1 MILTI
6 VQMQFIFLNTKDFEM
21 ANHKVI
27 ARFGLMHMIATN
39 LCEWLYVLVE
49 ETKHE
54 IHHIDSKHGHTL
66 AAATNNSIAHQ
77 MTKRATAQEIIIECR
92 RTNIMGSLVQNASPF
107 LFPCTIEYSLICAVI
122 LFEMWK
128 KVRSLTEIQR
138 SRRNSRKNI
147 ELEKN
152 PHNLS
157 VDCSKAHRG
166 MFGGIL
172 ITVLTI
178 ISLIMYFVLHE
189 RAEYTLM
196 AGLEVT
202 ITETIIYLIT
212 AFAVVGA
219 MMKMR
224 DLKYSRKYGGLL
236 MIFIVSKIN

>member
-21 ANHKVI
+21 GNHKVI

-54 IHHIDSKHGHTL
+54 IVHIEHKLGIFNSVVQ
-66 AAATNNSIAHQ
+66 NNSFPHQ
-77 MTKRATAQEIIIECR
+77 MTKRATAQEIVVECR

-128 KVRSLTEIQR
+128 KVRSLSEIQR
-138 SRRNSRKNI
+138 SRRNSRKI
-147 ELEKN
+147 ALDKN

-189 RAEYTLM
+189 NPDYSLL

-202 ITETIIYLIT
+202 ITETIIYIIT
-212 AFAVVGA
+212 AFAVIGA
-219 MMKMR
+219 MLRMR
-224 DLKYSRKYGGLL
+224 DLKYSKKYGGL
-236 MIFIVSKIN
+236 FKKINFQ

>member
-21 ANHKVI
+21 GNHKVI

-54 IHHIDSKHGHTL
+54 IVHIEHKLGIFNSL
-66 AAATNNSIAHQ
+66 AQNSTFDHQ
-77 MTKRATAQEIIIECR
+77 ITKRATAQEIVVGCR

-128 KVRSLTEIQR
+128 KVRSLSEIQR

-147 ELEKN
+147 ALDKN

-189 RAEYTLM
+189 NPDYSLL

-202 ITETIIYLIT
+202 ITETIIYIIT
-212 AFAVVGA
+212 AFAVVAA
-219 MMKMR
+219 MLKMR
-224 DLKYSRKYGGLL
+224 DLKYSRKFGGLSNKKL
-236 MIFIVSKIN
+236 VPKNK